1 VKFVAAIALFLA
13 VLPAKGQDMDHR
25 KALYAKVEALHE
37 MDGKHFPI
45 VTLDDYF
52 IGNDDEESIAPNQW
66 GDGRPPVREIYE
78 HFKKI
83 EARPDVQAV
92 FVGIHQDW
100 PDAERFEQ
108 WVPAENIHIYS
119 SATQDVA
126 EEWIDGLMSDGIG
139 EGWPYGKHAAAPE
152 PPTGYRVYTVYW
164 D

>member
-1 VKFVAAIALFLA
+1 MKFIATIALLLV
-13 VLPAKGQDMDHR
+13 VLPAKGKDMDLR

-37 MDGKHFPI
+37 IDSEHFP
-45 VTLDDYF
+45 VVSVDDYF

-66 GDGRPPVREIYE
+66 GDGRPSIRDIYDRL
-78 HFKKI
+78 KRI
-83 EARPDVQAV
+83 EARPDVQGV

-119 SATQDVA
+119 FAPQDVA
-126 EEWIDGLMSDGIG
+126 EQWIDGLMSDGIG
-139 EGWPYGKHAAAPE
+139 PGWPYGKHAAAPE
-152 PPTGYRVYTVYW
+152 SLDGYHVYTIYW